1 MSFLPDRT
9 LDHLRRVTEEPD
21 LSGTRYRLDG
31 EIGRGGMGIVY
42 RAWDSQL
49 ERAVALKV
57 IDTGPPDEPRTLAR
71 LEHPGLVPVY
81 DSGVLPDGRVYYAM
95 RLIAGR
101 HLDDF
106 LREET
111 ALPARLRVFEKICEA
126 VAFAHDR
133 GIVHCDLK
141 PRNIMIG
148 AFGEVLVMDW
158 GIAREPG
165 QAAAAATPYY
175 GAPETV
181 RDARSDI
188 YSLGRI
194 LGDLTPASPPRPLAA
209 VAARAAASDP
219 ATRYAAVGDLARDV
233 TRFLDG
239 LPVSVYRDTF
249 ADYASRFAR
258 RNKMLLLLLGTWL
271 VVKFALFFLLKR

>member
-1 MSFLPDRT
+1 MFLPDQT

-21 LSGTRYRLDG
+21 LSGTRYRIDG

-42 RAWDSQL
+42 RAWDAQL

-57 IDTGPPDEPRTLAR
+57 IDSGPPDEPRTLAR

-95 RLIAGR
+95 RLVEGR

-106 LREET
+106 LREESS
-111 ALPARLRVFEKICEA
+111 LPSRLRVFEKICEA

-133 GIVHCDLK
+133 GIIHCDLK

-148 AFGEVLVMDW
+148 GFGEVLVMDW
-158 GIAREPG
+158 GIARRPGEP
-165 QAAAAATPYY
+165 AAAATPHY
-175 GAPETV
+175 GAPETI

-194 LGDLTPASPPRPLAA
+194 LGELLPASPPRPIAA
-209 VAARAAASDP
+209 ISGRAAAADP
-219 ATRYAAVGDLARDV
+219 AARYAAVGDLARDV

-239 LPVSVYRDTF
+239 LPVSVYRDTM
-249 ADYASRFAR
+249 ADHAIRFAR
-258 RNKMLLLLLGTWL
+258 RNRILLLLLGTWL
-271 VVKFALFFLLKR
+271 VVKFALFFLLQR